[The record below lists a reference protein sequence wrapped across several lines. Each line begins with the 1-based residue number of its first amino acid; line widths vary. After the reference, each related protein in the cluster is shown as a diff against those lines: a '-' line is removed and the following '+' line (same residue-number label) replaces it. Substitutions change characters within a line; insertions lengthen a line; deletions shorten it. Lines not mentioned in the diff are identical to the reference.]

1 MNFAVWPRAL
11 LLPLLYVAT
20 INQVCAATAPLAGSA
35 GALRLPADLALDLVL
50 REPVVAQ
57 PVFLNFDERGRMWVV
72 QYLQYPHPAG
82 LTAVAHDE
90 FWRVVYDRVKPPPPY
105 DTADKAA
112 FRGRD
117 RITIHEDVRGDGS
130 FAKATTFVDGLNI
143 ATSVARGRG
152 GVWVLTPPH
161 LVFYADANNDDIP
174 DGPPVVHLEGFGFED
189 THSMANSLRWGPD
202 GWLYGAQGST
212 VTAAIKRP
220 GLDGAPIAHI
230 IGQCIWRYHPE
241 SRRFE
246 VFAEGGG
253 NTFYVEIDAKGRL
266 FSGHNGGNTRG
277 FYYPQG
283 GYLLKGFEKHGE
295 LSNPYAFGYFPAMA
309 HAPIKRF
316 THGFLIYQGHSLP
329 ESYRGKVIGADAYN
343 HTVTLSEISPQ
354 GATFQTRDLAPLIST
369 DDVAFRPVDLKHGP
383 DGAIYVADWRD
394 RQLTHKEST
403 ISRVAVDDGRIYRVR
418 AAGVKPG
425 GAPFDLTRKT
435 SPELIEL
442 LRHENRWWRDEA
454 RRLLGDRR
462 DAQVVPALRSAL
474 REASGQFALEALWAL
489 NLSGGFD
496 ELTAGELLEHA
507 DPFVRLWSVRLLGDE
522 GTISTATAAALVA
535 MAEREPH
542 VEVRSQLA
550 ASAKRFSAAVGLP
563 LVGRLLR
570 HDADA
575 ADPYLPLELWWAM
588 ESKCTSDRA
597 AVVALLQRD
606 DWARPL
612 VRQHLAA
619 RLMRRLAAAGS
630 ADDLLACA
638 ELLKRAPDAAS
649 RLPLME
655 GFEQA
660 FAGRVLPPLP
670 SELVTA
676 MVNAGGASRSLR
688 LRQRDPAA
696 IAEALRALSD
706 EQVPLVERLRLLA
719 VLGEV
724 PVAGAAAFLGQLLHA
739 SNEKIR
745 RGALAAAMAYADEAL
760 SREIVGVYPRL
771 SFSEKEMAQA
781 VLVTRASS
789 ASLFLNGVEAG
800 VIKFAEV
807 SVETPKK
814 LRLLAKGVF
823 RSRVD
828 RLFGQEVVPAPA
840 HLQDEIAR
848 ILSVLMGGSGDP
860 YRGRIIYEATCAA
873 CHRLHGKGGEIGP
886 DLTSFKRDDLAV
898 IVRSVVNPS
907 AEIREGYELF
917 MAETKLGAVYSG
929 FLVSQDAERV
939 ALRDMTGVN
948 TVVPRAQLASLQGVG
963 RSVMPEGLLAGL
975 AEDSL
980 RDLFTYLRTTQ
991 PLVIKNKK

>member
-1 MNFAVWPRAL
+1 
-11 LLPLLYVAT
+11 
-20 INQVCAATAPLAGSA
+20 
-35 GALRLPADLALDLVL
+35 
-50 REPVVAQ
+50 
-57 PVFLNFDERGRMWVV
+57 
-72 QYLQYPHPAG
+72 
-82 LTAVAHDE
+82 
-90 FWRVVYDRVKPPPPY
+90 
-105 DTADKAA
+105 
-112 FRGRD
+112 
-117 RITIHEDVRGDGS
+117 
-130 FAKATTFVDGLNI
+130 
-143 ATSVARGRG
+143 
-152 GVWVLTPPH
+152 
-161 LVFYADANNDDIP
+161 
-174 DGPPVVHLEGFGFED
+174 
-189 THSMANSLRWGPD
+189 
-202 GWLYGAQGST
+202 
-212 VTAAIKRP
+212 
-220 GLDGAPIAHI
+220 
-230 IGQCIWRYHPE
+230 
-241 SRRFE
+241 
-246 VFAEGGG
+246 
-253 NTFYVEIDAKGRL
+253 
-266 FSGHNGGNTRG
+266 
-277 FYYPQG
+277 
-283 GYLLKGFEKHGE
+283 
-295 LSNPYAFGYFPAMA
+295 
-309 HAPIKRF
+309 
-316 THGFLIYQGHSLP
+316 
-329 ESYRGKVIGADAYN
+329 
-343 HTVTLSEISPQ
+343 
-354 GATFQTRDLAPLIST
+354 
-369 DDVAFRPVDLKHGP
+369 
-383 DGAIYVADWRD
+383 
-394 RQLTHKEST
+394 
-403 ISRVAVDDGRIYRVR
+403 
-418 AAGVKPG
+418 
-425 GAPFDLTRKT
+425 
-435 SPELIEL
+435 
-442 LRHENRWWRDEA
+442 
-454 RRLLGDRR
+454 
-462 DAQVVPALRSAL
+462 
-474 REASGQFALEALWAL
+474 
-489 NLSGGFD
+489 
-496 ELTAGELLEHA
+496 
-507 DPFVRLWSVRLLGDE
+507 
-522 GTISTATAAALVA
+522 
-535 MAEREPH
+535 
-542 VEVRSQLA
+542 
-550 ASAKRFSAAVGLP
+550 
-563 LVGRLLR
+563 
-570 HDADA
+570 
-575 ADPYLPLELWWAM
+575 M

-597 AVVALLQRD
+597 AVVALMQRD
-606 DWARPL
+606 DCARPMM
-612 VRQHLAA
+612 REHLAA

-638 ELLKRAPDAAS
+638 ELLMRAPDAAS

-688 LRQRDPAA
+688 LRQRAPEA

-724 PVAGAAAFLGQLLHA
+724 PVAGAAAVLGQLLHA

-781 VLVTRASS
+781 VLATRASS
-789 ASLFLNGVEAG
+789 ASLFLDGVEAG

-807 SVETPKK
+807 SVETPPK

-840 HLQDEIAR
+840 HFQDEIAR
-848 ILSVLMGGSGDP
+848 ILSVLMSGSGDP